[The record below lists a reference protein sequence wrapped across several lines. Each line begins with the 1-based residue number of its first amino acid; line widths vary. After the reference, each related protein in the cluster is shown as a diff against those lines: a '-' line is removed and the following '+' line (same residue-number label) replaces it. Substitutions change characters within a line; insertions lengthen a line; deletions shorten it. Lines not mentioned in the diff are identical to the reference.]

1 MPLCRTALAFL
12 LAAVHV
18 PSVHA
23 RTAPVDLAPLAMPQT
38 SNVVTCEVLNGQA
51 ASGLFGAPRT
61 LKLLARVSF

>member
-23 RTAPVDLAPLAMPQT
+23 RTAPVDLAPLAMPPT
-38 SNVVTCEVLNGQA
+38 SNVVACEVLNAQA

-61 LKLLARVSF
+61 LTLLARVSF